1 MVFVWCIFR
10 EIQTVGY
17 LLERRGGVEIKGK
30 GIMDTYFL
38 NGVSDTFDPSRKRS
52 TSVPIKPNLEP
63 ERVFVRKELSVAQ
76 KPASTS
82 QPSNSSF
89 CSVM

>member
-52 TSVPIKPNLEP
+52 TSVPIKPNLKP
-63 ERVFVRKELSVAQ
+63 EHVFVRKELSVVQ
-76 KPASTS
+76 KPASTT